1 MSNNYT
7 ITLSL
12 GSGPEAEALASRI
25 KSWAGPMPV
34 SKAIRNLIKAAI
46 DKEGD
51 MGLKTFS
58 SEPSK

>member
-25 KSWAGPMPV
+25 KSWAGSTPI
-34 SKAIRNLIKAAI
+34 SKALRDLIKKELERSDRKKAA
-46 DKEGD
+46 
-51 MGLKTFS
+51 
-58 SEPSK
+58 